1 MRHAEGKTMNDQ
13 AAKAEKLRQLHHGP
27 KILILPNAWDAA
39 SARIFEDAGFPA
51 IATTSAGV
59 AFSLGY
65 PDGQLIP
72 DAEMLAV
79 VKRIAQSV
87 KVPVTADLEAGY
99 GDAGQTAESAIEAG
113 AVGLN
118 LEDFDHAD
126 GAKLFPIA
134 EQVEKIKTIRRV
146 CDQLGVR
153 LVINARTDQYL
164 AEIGEPASRFA
175 EACKR
180 LHAYIAA
187 GADCVFVPGVT
198 DEETLSRLV
207 AELKFPLN
215 ALAQPPSPNIARLQQ
230 LGVARVSVG
239 AGITR
244 AVMGLTQRAARE
256 LLESGTYRAM
266 FDGAMP
272 WNEANQ
278 LFQK

>member
-1 MRHAEGKTMNDQ
+1 MNDQ

-27 KILILPNAWDAA
+27 KILVLPNAWDAA

-72 DAEMLAV
+72 RQEMLAV
-79 VKRIAQSV
+79 VKRIAHSADI
-87 KVPVTADLEAGY
+87 PVTADLEAGY
-99 GDAGQTAESAIEAG
+99 GDAAKTAEGAIEAG

-118 LEDFDHAD
+118 LEDFDHASE
-126 GAKLFPIA
+126 KLFPIA

-146 CDQLGVR
+146 SEKLGVP
-153 LVINARTDQYL
+153 LVLNARTDQYL
-164 AEIGEPASRFA
+164 AEIGEPSTRFA
-175 EACKR
+175 AACER

-198 DEETLSRLV
+198 DEDTLSRLV
-207 AELKFPLN
+207 AELKFPMN

-230 LGVARVSVG
+230 LGVARVSIG

-256 LLESGTYRAM
+256 LFQSGTYRAM

-272 WNEANQ
+272 WAEANK
-278 LFQK
+278 LFEK

>member
-1 MRHAEGKTMNDQ
+1 MNDQ
-13 AAKAEKLRQLHHGP
+13 AAKAEKLRQLHQGP
-27 KILILPNAWDAA
+27 KILVLPNAWDAA

-59 AFSLGY
+59 AFSQGY
-65 PDGQLIP
+65 PDGQFIP
-72 DAEMLAV
+72 RDEMLAA
-79 VKRIAQSV
+79 VKKIANSV
-87 KVPVTADLEAGY
+87 KIPVTADLESGY
-99 GDAGQTAESAIEAG
+99 EDVAKTATSAIESG

-134 EQVEKIKTIRRV
+134 LQVEKIKTIRRV
-146 CDQLGVR
+146 SDQLGVR

-164 AEIGEPASRFA
+164 AEIGEPAQRFA
-175 EACKR
+175 SACER

-198 DEETLSRLV
+198 DEDTLRRLV

-215 ALAQPPSPNIARLQQ
+215 ALAQPPSPSISRLQQ

-256 LLESGTYRAM
+256 LHDSGTYRAM

-278 LFQK
+278 LFKK

>member
-1 MRHAEGKTMNDQ
+1 MNDQ

-27 KILILPNAWDAA
+27 KILVLPNAWDAA

-72 DAEMLAV
+72 REEMLAV
-79 VKRIAQSV
+79 VKRIAGCV
-87 KVPVTADLEAGY
+87 KIPVTADLEAGY
-99 GDAGQTAESAIEAG
+99 GDAAKTAEGAIAAG

-118 LEDFDHAD
+118 LEDFDHARE
-126 GAKLFPIA
+126 KLFPIA

-146 CDQLGVR
+146 GDQLGVR

-164 AEIGEPASRFA
+164 AEIGEPSSRFA
-175 EACKR
+175 DACER
-180 LHAYIAA
+180 LHAYITA

-198 DEETLSRLV
+198 DEDTLSRLV

-215 ALAQPPSPNIARLQQ
+215 ALAQPPSPIIARMQQ
-230 LGVARVSVG
+230 LGVARVSIG

-256 LLESGTYRAM
+256 LHDSGTYRAM

-272 WNEANQ
+272 WAEANQ

>member
-1 MRHAEGKTMNDQ
+1 MTDQ

-27 KILILPNAWDAA
+27 KILVLPNAWDAA

-72 DAEMLAV
+72 PAEMLAA
-79 VKRIAQSV
+79 VKKIASSV

-99 GDAGQTAESAIEAG
+99 VDAAKTATAAIEAG

-118 LEDFDHAD
+118 IEDFDHAGN
-126 GAKLFPIA
+126 GALFPIA
-134 EQVEKIKTIRRV
+134 QQAEKIRTIRRV
-146 CDQLGVR
+146 ADNSGAR

-164 AEIGEPASRFA
+164 AEIGEPTTRFA
-175 EACKR
+175 HACER

-198 DEETLSRLV
+198 DEATIARLV

-215 ALAQPPSPNIARLQQ
+215 ILAQAPSPPVPRLQT

-244 AVMGLTQRAARE
+244 AAMGLTQRAARE
-256 LLESGTYRAM
+256 LRDHGTYSAM
-266 FDGAMP
+266 LEGAMS
-272 WNEANQ
+272 WTEANK

>member
-1 MRHAEGKTMNDQ
+1 MNDQ
-13 AAKAEKLRQLHHGP
+13 ASKAEKLRQLHHGP
-27 KILILPNAWDAA
+27 KILVLPNAWDAA

-51 IATTSAGV
+51 IASTSAGI

-72 DAEMLAV
+72 RDEMLAAV
-79 VKRIAQSV
+79 AKIARSV
-87 KVPVTADLEAGY
+87 KVPVTADLESGY
-99 GDAGQTAESAIEAG
+99 EDVAKTAQTAIEAG

-118 LEDFDHAD
+118 LEDMNHAD
-126 GAKLFPIA
+126 GAKLFFIA
-134 EQVEKIKTIRRV
+134 EQTEKIKTIRQV
-146 CDQLGVR
+146 GEKLGVR

-164 AEIGEPASRFA
+164 AEIGEPAERFA
-175 EACKR
+175 AACER

-215 ALAQPPSPNIARLQQ
+215 ALAQPPSPTISRLQQ

-272 WNEANQ
+272 WAEANK